1 MRPYSFATTVMLING
16 VEITGWADGDDVI
29 KISRRVDSASDKVG
43 AGGDMM
49 VSLSSN
55 KSGTFEFTL
64 QQTSSSNKFLNS
76 LMDRQEAGAL
86 TFVPISAM
94 FQDIYRNDLASGSA
108 GYLVK
113 PADMN
118 RGENGNNVTW
128 QVVVERL
135 DMLLGD
141 PGMVLGGLLS

>member
-1 MRPYSFATTVMLING
+1 MRVYAFSNTVVLING
-16 VEITGWADGDDVI
+16 VEITGWAEGDDVI
-29 KISRRVDSASDKVG
+29 QISRRVDSASDKVG

-55 KSGTFEFTL
+55 KSGTFQFTL
-64 QQTSSSNKFLNS
+64 QQTSSSNKYLTS
-76 LMDRQEAGAL
+76 LMNAQEGGAL
-86 TFVPISAM
+86 QFVPISAM
-94 FQDIYRNDLASGSA
+94 FQDVYRNDMASGSA

-113 PADMN
+113 PADMT

-135 DMLLGD
+135 DLLTGD
-141 PGMVLGGLLS
+141 PGNVLGAILG